1 MDGSGYFKIIT
12 EGILEPGDLILTR
25 DATTDGGKTSTGH
38 IRLYIGE
45 GKFAHASSPTN
56 GVLISE
62 WTESTDIA
70 SISTKNVPVK
80 QDGKVKYRTT
90 YVLRLKDDYANL
102 LTESTFVN
110 IIVWPDGSSSS
121 FETGEVIYDNTTPT
135 SSTVTSEG
143 LFNPNWEIVGID
155 KITNSFK
162 EYTGEF
168 SGLPKVMDIG
178 GRTEGFL
185 QWIMNGIGDFFD
197 YALGI
202 ILMGLKVQLIGWT
215 TLIENMIT
223 SIIEFGTNSDI
234 EGNITIES
242 IVYNRVSLFDANIF
256 NIDGQEKVE
265 QPESSSIT
273 TEQVNDEEKGYLPNS
288 TESVEGSLYEGEI
301 TSNDNDTINVIR
313 ENIANWYYALR
324 YLCIIGLL
332 ITLIYLGIRMAL
344 SSIGEQK
351 AKYKQMC
358 IAWVVGFL
366 ITFFIHYFMIAVVT
380 VNQTLID
387 IFSQNVSQEES
398 MHELFRVMAYEIPL
412 SSGWQG
418 TIIYMFLVYYLV
430 KFAFIYM
437 KRFFA
442 TSILCILSPIV
453 GISYAIDKIKENKS
467 PSLKRWATDYSFN
480 VLIQSVHALVYTLFV
495 TIAFDLV
502 TGADGIFGAI
512 LAFIVLGFMT
522 NVDKLLQKMFKFNNA
537 GTLKYVLDDATSLI
551 AGVAGVYGLLKTQ
564 IRLEKMAVIGA
575 GSLAVRGARKAAGAI
590 SGLGNRRYRDYYG
603 TDDENYATDS
613 GNYNTSGDYDFREAG
628 TVNVLTSPISNI
640 DARINRE
647 KQKNKQERRE
657 YLRSQLQFGKNLA
670 SGAAQMMMSVPMT
683 IISPK
688 AAATL
693 ALRGMNQLGIANRA
707 KKTIPGYAKQKKKGR
722 FVASVAS
729 GGLSIIMMRHMAK
742 SNVIKDRLHKEYKT
756 KMDFYKQARSAEI
769 DLVNEFQKLSN
780 NGSVIFENPENT
792 AHEEIIKL
800 KREQLDS
807 LFKQAMATIPDKD
820 IDDAISEYMARTG
833 KTSIEYEDI
842 GNIVLEI
849 NSKSDLK
856 ADGGKVDNQID
867 EMLTASAIAYAAEQ
881 NNVDNRKMPKEEFTR
896 DLREFT
902 ESAYVQSRIEE
913 SIRAYRERRRDR
925 LTSSHDT
932 NLIYD
937 ELTRNQ
943 IKIPENEFSRSQ
955 LREIERTLKKKI
967 EQVLESDYGQY
978 SSLREKNAEQNDNT
992 ENTEQRLNNST
1003 YENLKGNV
1011 QENSQENVQ
1020 RTSRQGSYNSIDR
1033 NRFSQNQTEN
1043 NEDNEQRGEKGLE
1056 EIRQMFDAQARE
1068 GAYNSIDRNR
1078 FKPRT
1083 ESIANQENIN
1093 NMPDYIP
1100 KVELSRREVN
1110 QVRNILQ
1117 NENITPEQA
1126 RTEIKNIIGGT
1137 VERKKESLKQQQVIE
1152 LFKGTIKDK
1161 RNEVLNKNIE
1171 TQPEFDGVLRAYE
1184 KLARINEQSKEK
1196 TGQAVYAKPENL
1208 VDEIIETMKLRKK
1221 VDYIQ

>member
-1 MDGSGYFKIIT
+1 MKSKPNVKI
-12 EGILEPGDLILTR
+12 
-25 DATTDGGKTSTGH
+25 
-38 IRLYIGE
+38 
-45 GKFAHASSPTN
+45 SSKSAPTN
-56 GVLISE
+56 IKTLVETPSAFDEKAQKL
-62 WTESTDIA
+62 
-70 SISTKNVPVK
+70 
-80 QDGKVKYRTT
+80 R
-90 YVLRLKDDYANL
+90 VLRLKTSEIPDASNF
-102 LTESTFVN
+102 TNE
-110 IIVWPDGSSSS
+110 IIWPDG
-121 FETGEVIYDNTTPT
+121 T
-135 SSTVTSEG
+135 SDGFDVVDIPQDMTSG
-143 LFNPNWEIVGID
+143 DVFGPNWEIIGID
-155 KITNSFK
+155 NIINYNPG
-162 EYTGEF
+162 EYTGDF
-168 SGLPKVMDIG
+168 SGLPQVMDVG
-178 GRTEGFL
+178 GRTEGVL
-185 QWIMNGIGDFFD
+185 EWIINGIGDIFD
-197 YALGI
+197 YALGFL
-202 ILMGLKVQLIGWT
+202 LMGLKVQLIGWT

-537 GTLKYVLDDATSLI
+537 GTLKYVLDDATSALAGI
-551 AGVAGVYGLLKTQ
+551 AGAYSILRRQFRMETRAIRKVGGFALKKPINYVSNRIANIQAFDNPSGYTRTGET
-564 IRLEKMAVIGA
+564 ISDIETRISKEK
-575 GSLAVRGARKAAGAI
+575 
-590 SGLGNRRYRDYYG
+590 
-603 TDDENYATDS
+603 E
-613 GNYNTSGDYDFREAG
+613 
-628 TVNVLTSPISNI
+628 
-640 DARINRE
+640 
-647 KQKNKQERRE
+647 KNKQERKK
-657 YLRSQLQFGKNLA
+657 YLNDQIKFGKNLFMG
-670 SGAAQMMMSVPMT
+670 SAQMMMALPMT

-693 ALRGMNQLGIANRA
+693 ALRGMNQLGIANNIKR
-707 KKTIPGYAKQKKKGR
+707 TIPGYKKTNKKR
-722 FVASVAS
+722 KYVAAIAT
-729 GGLSIIMMRHMAK
+729 GGLSIIMMRQFSK
-742 SNVIKDRLHKEYKT
+742 TNKIKDKLNKEYKV
-756 KMDFYKQARSAEI
+756 KMGFYMQARNAEA
-769 DLVNEFQKLSN
+769 DLVNELQKLSN

-820 IDDAISEYMARTG
+820 IDDAISDYISKTG
-833 KTSIEYEDI
+833 KVSLEYGDI
-842 GNIVLEI
+842 GEIISEI
-849 NSKSDLK
+849 NAKSDVQ
-856 ADGGKVDNQID
+856 ADEGKVDNQID

-937 ELTRNQ
+937 DLTRNQ

-978 SSLREKNAEQNDNT
+978 SSLREKNAEPNDNT
-992 ENTEQRLNNST
+992 GNTESRSDNNT
-1003 YENLKGNV
+1003 YENLRGNV

-1020 RTSRQGSYNSIDR
+1020 RTSRQGSYNLIDR
-1033 NRFSQNQTEN
+1033 NRYSQNQTEN
-1043 NEDNEQRGEKGLE
+1043 NEDSEQRGEKGLE

-1078 FKPRT
+1078 FKSRT

-1100 KVELSRREVN
+1100 KVELSREEVK

-1196 TGQAVYAKPENL
+1196 TGQAIYAKPENL
-1208 VDEIIETMKLRKK
+1208 VDEIIETMQLRKT
-1221 VDYIQ
+1221 VDYRQ